1 MLTALNNIRTT
12 QSNPIEYTLQEYQ
25 QLMDYTATYPQMI
38 VRYYVSDMI
47 LNIDSNATY
56 LVLAND
62 KSHIAGYYYLFS
74 DHINILTSNNTPIL
88 IICKT
93 LKHVVSSTT
102 EAKTAGVFTNAQIV
116 LSI

>member
-1 MLTALNNIRTT
+1 MLTELNDIETT
-12 QSNPIEYTLQEYQ
+12 QSNPMEYTLQEYQ
-25 QLMDYTATYPQMI
+25 QLMDYTATYSQVI

-62 KSHIAGYYYLFS
+62 KSYIAGYYYLFS
-74 DHINILTSNNTPIL
+74 DHINILLSNNTPIL
-88 IICKT
+88 IVCKT

-102 EAKTAGVFTNAQIV
+102 EAETVGVFTIA
-116 LSI
+116 